1 MQITDTLKA
10 AKELEQA
17 GMSRSEAE
25 ALAQQQ
31 ERTTQEIVANIRLAF
46 APEFA
51 SIRAE
56 FGTIRAEF
64 GTIRAEFGT
73 IRAEFGTIRAE
84 MNSLKTGLQGE
95 FHEAL
100 RDQLFK
106 FTVMLFSGLGLT
118 IAALSLIYAMFRN

>member
-10 AKELEQA
+10 TRDLEQSGLPRA
-17 GMSRSEAE
+17 QAE

-31 ERTTQEIVANIRLAF
+31 EQTAQRLVENIRLAF

-56 FGTIRAEF
+56 SSAQFAAVRADMKAMQ
-64 GTIRAEFGT
+64 AELG
-73 IRAEFGTIRAE
+73 
-84 MNSLKTGLQGE
+84 
-95 FHEAL
+95 EAL

-106 FTVMLFSGLGLT
+106 FTVMLFSGMGLT
-118 IAALSLIYAMFRN
+118 IAALSLVYALSRN

>member
-10 AKELEQA
+10 AKELQQA
-17 GMSRSEAE
+17 GLPSSQAE

-31 ERTTQEIVANIRLAF
+31 ERTAQELVANIRAAF

-51 SIRAE
+51 SIRSE
-56 FGTIRAEF
+56 FVLV
-64 GTIRAEFGT
+64 
-73 IRAEFGTIRAE
+73 RAE

-95 FHEAL
+95 FREAL

-118 IAALSLIYAMFRN
+118 IAALSLISAVFRN

>member
-10 AKELEQA
+10 AKELQQA
-17 GMSRSEAE
+17 GFPSSQAE

-31 ERTTQEIVANIRLAF
+31 ERAAEELIANIRAAF

-51 SIRAE
+51 A
-56 FGTIRAEF
+56 
-64 GTIRAEFGT
+64 
-73 IRAEFGTIRAE
+73 IRAE
-84 MNSLKTGLQGE
+84 MNGLKTGLQGE
-95 FHEAL
+95 FREAL

-118 IAALSLIYAMFRN
+118 IAALSLIYALFRN